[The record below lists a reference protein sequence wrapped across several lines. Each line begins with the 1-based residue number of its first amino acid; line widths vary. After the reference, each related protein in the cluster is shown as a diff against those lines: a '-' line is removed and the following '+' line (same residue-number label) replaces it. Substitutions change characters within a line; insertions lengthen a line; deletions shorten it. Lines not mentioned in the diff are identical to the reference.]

1 MWLKN
6 NIPNMITSMNLL
18 CGCMSVMAVANNE
31 TDVAGLFI
39 FLAAG
44 FDFLDGMA
52 ARLLNARTDI
62 GKQLDSLADMVS
74 FGLAPG
80 LIMFH
85 LISQA
90 AEIGY
95 PQSSLATNL
104 PYLALAIP
112 VLSAW
117 RLAIFN
123 VDVRQEDRFIGLPT
137 PANAML
143 LASIP
148 MIMAYQIHFSSN
160 IVHSILGF
168 MFNPFILALL
178 SLIMSILLVA
188 NIPLFALK
196 FKDFSWVR
204 NKIRYTFIAAALI
217 LFALLQFTAVPVIIR
232 LYVLFSILWRE
243 KA

>member
-6 NIPNMITSMNLL
+6 NIPNLITSMNLL
-18 CGCMSVMAVANNE
+18 CGCMAVMAVAKNE

-52 ARLLNARTDI
+52 ARLLNAKSEI

-85 LISQA
+85 MISQA
-90 AEIGY
+90 AEIGF

-112 VLSAW
+112 VFSAW
-117 RLAIFN
+117 RLAKFN
-123 VDVRQEDRFIGLPT
+123 IDTRQEDRFIGLPT
-137 PANAML
+137 PACAL
-143 LASIP
+143 FLSSFPI
-148 MIMAYQIHFSSN
+148 IKAYSIHFSSN
-160 IVHSILGF
+160 FAMGILGF

-178 SLIMSILLVA
+178 SIVMSLLLVA
-188 NIPLFALK
+188 NLPLFALK
-196 FKDFSWVR
+196 FKDYSWVR
-204 NKIRYTFIAAALI
+204 NKIRYIFITCVVI
-217 LFALLQFTAVPVIIR
+217 LFATMQFTAVPLIIA
-232 LYVLFSILWRE
+232 LYILISLVWRE
-243 KA
+243 Q